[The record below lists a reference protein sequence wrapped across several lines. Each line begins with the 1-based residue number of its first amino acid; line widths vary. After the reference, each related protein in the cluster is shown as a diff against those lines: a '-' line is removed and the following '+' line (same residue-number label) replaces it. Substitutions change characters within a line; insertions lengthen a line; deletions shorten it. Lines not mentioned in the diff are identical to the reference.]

1 LWLFGCSWQDVA
13 LAKRIQIQVSF
24 YDHSV
29 RLLAFGAYLLSG
41 QLIGSP
47 LAFASD
53 SLSFLPDSGDA
64 NLTAYLDNDLF
75 ADTDQDYT
83 NGARVSWISGSRDPA
98 EFGWVQ
104 RLLGKLSGDPVSRL
118 LFSKLSGFSDPS
130 QLEYNY
136 GFSLTQLMFTPE
148 DPDLLQAPEGE
159 RPYAGWLGV
168 DLSLHT
174 KDDQALNSVSL
185 AIGTTGPHSYAEEAQ
200 NLVHDIRGQEEFQG
214 WNSQI
219 PNEVTVNV
227 YTTQR
232 RRLVFVDPRF
242 SRFGIDGF
250 IEGRLGLGT
259 FYTGA
264 SLGSLLRIGWNLP
277 VDFADARLSVT
288 SYSHQP
294 FKTARRERAS
304 WSFYGIT
311 GVQGA
316 AVAHN
321 ITLDGPVFRDF
332 STGINSKPLVAE
344 AYVGFGVRYQD
355 LNFSYVHTY
364 RSKEFDGQNSAQSF
378 GSLTLGLRL

>member
-1 LWLFGCSWQDVA
+1 MPSGV
-13 LAKRIQIQVSF
+13 KTQVSGK
-24 YDHSV
+24 DHRSQMAAIWL
-29 RLLAFGAYLLSG
+29 LLAAALLA
-41 QLIGSP
+41 GSR
-47 LAFASD
+47 AAADSD

-98 EFGWVQ
+98 EFGWLQ
-104 RLLGKLSGDPVSRL
+104 RTLDQLSEDPVSRFV
-118 LFSKLSGFSDPS
+118 FSKLSGFSDPGE
-130 QLEYNY
+130 LEYNY

-148 DPDLLQAPEGE
+148 EWDLLEAPEGE

-168 DLSLHT
+168 DMSLHT

-185 AIGTTGPHSYAEEAQ
+185 AIGTTGPHSYAQEAQ
-200 NLVHDIRGQEEFQG
+200 NLVHDIRGQDKFQG

-232 RRLVFVDPRF
+232 RRVVVIDPRF

-250 IEGRLGLGT
+250 VEGRLGLGT
-259 FYTGA
+259 YDTGA
-264 SLGSLLRIGWNLP
+264 SVGSLMRIGWNLP

-288 SYSHQP
+288 SYSHQS
-294 FKTARRERAS
+294 FKTSRRERKS

-311 GVQGA
+311 GFQGA
-316 AVAHN
+316 AVGHN
-321 ITLDGPVFRDF
+321 ITLDGPVFSDF
-332 STGINSKPLVAE
+332 STGTSSKPLVGE
-344 AYVGFGVRYQD
+344 VYVGFGARYQD
-355 LNFSYVHTY
+355 VNFSYVHTY
-364 RSKEFDGQNSAQSF
+364 RSKEFEGQNSAQSF
-378 GSLTLGLRL
+378 GSLTLGVRL